1 MAFEKKN
8 FEPEIIDE
16 ESDDFFGSRDG
27 ISIGKIVQMH
37 ILRLSSKVLDGTVD
51 SGDSEKS
58 GFVDNRRE
66 IFVDGVVFLRSL
78 VKPYFDKEMK
88 ADELKIK
95 EKIKKVEDRFY
106 EASLEK
112 EAYKRAKA
120 SKVPEQAYAY
130 WKEQLK
136 KTDYGYFDK
145 RSPEYDYFV
154 YQKFNIY
161 MEMLTAISELM
172 NRTNYLQEDDSLEII

>member
-1 MAFEKKN
+1 MADKK

-16 ESDDFFGSRDG
+16 ESDDFFGSQDG

-51 SGDSEKS
+51 SNDNKNT

-66 IFVDGVVFLRSL
+66 IFVDGVIFLRSL
-78 VKPYFDKEMK
+78 VKPYFDKQMK
-88 ADELKIK
+88 EDEKKIMNKVK
-95 EKIKKVEDRFY
+95 EAEERFY
-106 EASLEK
+106 NASIEK
-112 EAYKRAKA
+112 EAFKRGMN
-120 SKVPEQAYAY
+120 SKQQQQAYAY
-130 WKEQLK
+130 WKEELK

-145 RSPEYDYFV
+145 KSPEYDYFV

-172 NRTNYLQEDDSLEII
+172 NRTNYLQEEAYTE